1 MRTRSWAS
9 FEKDALLSIAL
20 ILLHSTEV
28 LDELDA
34 PAFHLQVCPFPFLPV
49 FSFTFPRFTF
59 EAQLAFADAIGL
71 FCAQLYF
78 FRRGL
83 QKYCP
88 TFRVQCPNDLQQRDP
103 LS

>member
-1 MRTRSWAS
+1 MSSKNWAS
-9 FEKDALLSIAL
+9 FKKEAFLSIAL

-34 PAFHLQVCPFPFLPV
+34 PAFHLQVYPFLFLPV
-49 FSFTFPRFTF
+49 FSFTFPRFAF
-59 EAQLAFADAIGL
+59 EAQVAFASAIGL

-83 QKYCP
+83 RIYCL
-88 TFRVQCPNDLQQRDP
+88 TFRVQCPIVLQQRDP
-103 LS
+103 